1 MYATNKPEKRPV
13 WKDHVII
20 GYVSISLEDRDFLNS
35 IKGGFYLGFTGE
47 EHEILENGSEEE
59 LIQAG
64 FIKE

>member
-20 GYVSISLEDRDFLNS
+20 GYVSISLEDKDFLNR
-35 IKGGFYLGFTGE
+35 IKGGFYLGFTKE
-47 EHEILENGSEEE
+47 EIEILENGSEEE